1 MDLSALIVIIAQ
13 ILGLISW
20 ILLLVSYTKEDIDDL
35 LLIQI
40 FVAFF
45 DVASYL
51 LLGADAGLLICLIEL
66 IKTVLYYKTDK
77 DDLIFRI
84 GVIGY
89 ILVGILTVRHW
100 YAILPVLGS
109 LIDSYGTS
117 KDSVKANMASIV
129 SNLLWTWYDL
139 IILSYIGAFNDIVV
153 VICNVSV
160 LLLGYSRIMKINKF
174 RIVKYLYLNKQD
186 LEDIYNLDAKNYGKE
201 NLWNKKYQLA
211 VYKRN
216 NDSFFAIKYKHEF
229 VGYINYL
236 NIVPE
241 EYERIKKL
249 GTMPDTIDLN
259 TIIQFK
265 RNKKSYVLMECINV
279 KKEYEK
285 DQTIELI
292 NRKLK
297 SFINLKHN
305 RKIFIH
311 GILGYGL
318 SQFEKDTYSKLGF
331 KKIKELKDN
340 IDLYELSGDNLKKYL
355 SK

>member
-1 MDLSALIVIIAQ
+1 MDLSTIVVIIAQ

-20 ILLLVSYTKEDIDDL
+20 ILLLISYTKEDIDDL

-51 LLGADAGLLICLIEL
+51 LLGADAGLLICLVEL
-66 IKTVLYYKTDK
+66 VKTILYYKTDK

-84 GVIGY
+84 GVICY
-89 ILVGILTVRHW
+89 ALIGILTVRHW

-109 LIDSYGTS
+109 LVDSYGTS
-117 KDSVKANMASIV
+117 KDSVKANIASIV

-153 VICNVSV
+153 VICNISV
-160 LLLGYSRIMKINKF
+160 LLLGYSRIMRINKF

-201 NLWNKKYQLA
+201 NLWDKEYQLA

-216 NDSFFAIKYKHEF
+216 NDSFFAIKYKHDF

-236 NIVPE
+236 NIIPE
-241 EYERIKKL
+241 EYDRIKRL
-249 GTMPDTIDLN
+249 RTMPDKIDLN

-265 RNKKSYVLMECINV
+265 RNKKSYILMESINV

-285 DQTIELI
+285 EQTSELI
-292 NRKLK
+292 NKKIK
-297 SFINLKHN
+297 SFMNLKKN
-305 RKIFIH
+305 RKIYIH
-311 GILGYGL
+311 GILAYGL
-318 SQFEKDTYSKLGF
+318 TDFEKDTYKYLGF

-340 IDLYELSGDNLKKYL
+340 IDLYELDADAIKEYL